1 MKRLNC
7 YFEFRKNDNTL
18 FLSDNISKI
27 HNYEHFQQKNK
38 LKFITGPVTGSYRN
52 IFQVL
57 KSRSRI
63 KNSKANYE
71 KGMSQSGNMDSQ

>member
-1 MKRLNC
+1 MSI
-7 YFEFRKNDNTL
+7 F
-18 FLSDNISKI
+18 SK
-27 HNYEHFQQKNK
+27 KNK
-38 LKFITGPVTGSYRN
+38 FKFITGPVTGSYRN

>member
-1 MKRLNC
+1 MLNC
-7 YFEFRKNDNTL
+7 YFEFRKNGNTL

-27 HNYEHFQQKNK
+27 HYYEHFQQKNK
-38 LKFITGPVTGSYRN
+38 FKFITGPVTGSYRN

>member
-1 MKRLNC
+1 MKMLNC
-7 YFEFRKNDNTL
+7 YFEFRKNDNIL

-38 LKFITGPVTGSYRN
+38 FKFITGPVTGSYRN